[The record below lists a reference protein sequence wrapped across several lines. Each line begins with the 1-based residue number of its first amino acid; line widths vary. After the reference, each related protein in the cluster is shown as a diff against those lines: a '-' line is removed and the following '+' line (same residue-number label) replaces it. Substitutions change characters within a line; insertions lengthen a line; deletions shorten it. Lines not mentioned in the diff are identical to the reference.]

1 MEKRVLPR
9 LQPLG
14 ALNCRIATRRTY
26 GAAGRGI
33 IQPMT
38 RHKHAQTGL
47 VTPQLP
53 QHWLTAALR
62 MLAMLV
68 LHVAST
74 LQMICR
80 RRPVIGTQAMPT
92 DPPKAKTDT
101 QSKETTPAVQH
112 DSLQS
117 AHPEQARFAS
127 RPSKDE
133 RDTTACH
140 PGNAKRYPGPTYQ
153 VRRTAKWFPA
163 LRYASAG
170 MTTEIAQHA
179 RSLTSTPTQLRS
191 SRRKSGS
198 RAPTLMLA
206 TGLHMQPWIP
216 AFAGM
221 SGDLI
226 SATNK
231 NAAA

>member
-1 MEKRVLPR
+1 
-9 LQPLG
+9 
-14 ALNCRIATRRTY
+14 
-26 GAAGRGI
+26 
-33 IQPMT
+33 MT
-38 RHKHAQTGL
+38 RHKHAHTGL

-62 MLAMLV
+62 LAAMLV
-68 LHVAST
+68 LNVAST

-80 RRPVIGTQAMPT
+80 RRPVIGIQAMP
-92 DPPKAKTDT
+92 PALPKAKTDT
-101 QSKETTPAVQH
+101 QPKERKPAAKH
-112 DSLQS
+112 SSPTQS
-117 AHPEQARFAS
+117 VHPEQGSFAA

-133 RDTTACH
+133 RDTTGCH